1 MMYVYVY
8 VLLFLTQTV
17 SLFGICVHGCKD
29 VRISVKCMY
38 VGITLSLTHCLSL
51 SHTHIH
57 AHYRK
62 FLSEDVGKVKADA
75 EKKWLCDVSPQV

>member
-1 MMYVYVY
+1 
-8 VLLFLTQTV
+8 
-17 SLFGICVHGCKD
+17 
-29 VRISVKCMY
+29 MY

-62 FLSEDVGKVKADA
+62 CLSENVGEVKAEA